1 MTLLSLQESS
11 ECLRATRF
19 HRPLLMNF
27 IRKLLTFDG
36 TMMAKGE
43 KWHAG
48 VLFLVLLH
56 YETNSYRK
64 NELLLGI
71 VCSRENSFCGIKI
84 SPSARKQKAES
95 VNIYQRIKMSSA
107 KDNNNDVDDDDTI
120 DEDEI
125 DDWLDSD
132 EDDEDNTK
140 KKEEE
145 KEETVLNAVE
155 KQEQERERKRNEQEE
170 EEEEDEEKREREEER
185 EKQRREQVELEARR
199 AAEIAAA
206 RKKQEEEEA
215 EAKRRQF
222 QEQEKRLRE
231 EKAKAELEA
240 TRQMEEERRER
251 EETLRKEVAG
261 RDTEA
266 ASFEA
271 KKSEQATIEVLD
283 AVGERNNAHHHQPPN
298 EFDELAQSSTV
309 VGGLFGSFKALKSAA
324 SKTVTAVKSHEFTR
338 QMTSDIRELSKHI
351 AGDDVAAPST
361 KIPTTTELGEDDRTR
376 QRARDEVDA
385 LEIAEKLASKTW
397 HAIGGITNKG
407 KKLASDVEG
416 SIKEKGLGATAE
428 KYGKSALFGIEKVLA
443 NATKV
448 IAAGIEDET
457 RANSRLAENLQ
468 EYGVFEY
475 LDAIDVKTKD
485 AEEKFKAL
493 DFEAANFMA
502 KACADILSPAQ
513 SQEMGSPLKINTN
526 QEFEEMDMHN
536 HEAETSPVKKSGKIH
551 AQKVAESV
559 QRVSALLQEAMRKP
573 DESATKK
580 ALNMIEIAE
589 NELEG
594 VRESAIVGFTELTVF
609 AMQQFE
615 EVSEALS
622 KDEIDVSRWGST
634 VESRAKYVETTIC
647 RVENEIRFF
656 RNAVSTEVEALG
668 VFSTNAGGNIPT
680 VLQVV
685 ASLLDD
691 IDNDL
696 LECLDI
702 FEDAKGMI
710 IPAIVVSCL

>member
-1 MTLLSLQESS
+1 M
-11 ECLRATRF
+11 
-19 HRPLLMNF
+19 P
-27 IRKLLTFDG
+27 
-36 TMMAKGE
+36 
-43 KWHAG
+43 
-48 VLFLVLLH
+48 
-56 YETNSYRK
+56 
-64 NELLLGI
+64 
-71 VCSRENSFCGIKI
+71 
-84 SPSARKQKAES
+84 
-95 VNIYQRIKMSSA
+95 SA
-107 KDNNNDVDDDDTI
+107 KDNNNDDDDDTI

-145 KEETVLNAVE
+145 KEETVLNAVK

-170 EEEEDEEKREREEER
+170 EEAKREREEER

-222 QEQEKRLRE
+222 EEQEKRLRE

-251 EETLRKEVAG
+251 EETLRKEVAARVEADELKAR

-324 SKTVTAVKSHEFTR
+324 SKTVTAMKSHEFTR

-361 KIPTTTELGEDDRTR
+361 KIPTTPELGEDDRTR

-559 QRVSALLQEAMRKP
+559 QRVSALLQDAMRKP

-594 VRESAIVGFTELTVF
+594 VRESAIVAFTELTVF
-609 AMQQFE
+609 GMQQFE

-634 VESRAKYVETTIC
+634 VESRAKYVEKTIC
-647 RVENEIRFF
+647 RVENEIRLF

-668 VFSTNAGGNIPT
+668 AFSTNAGGNIPT
-680 VLQVV
+680 VLEVV

>member
-1 MTLLSLQESS
+1 
-11 ECLRATRF
+11 
-19 HRPLLMNF
+19 
-27 IRKLLTFDG
+27 
-36 TMMAKGE
+36 MAKGE

-64 NELLLGI
+64 NKLLLGI

-95 VNIYQRIKMSSA
+95 ITIYQRIKMSSA

-170 EEEEDEEKREREEER
+170 EEAKREREEER

-222 QEQEKRLRE
+222 EEQEKRLRE

-251 EETLRKEVAG
+251 EETLRKEVAARVEADELTAR

-283 AVGERNNAHHHQPPN
+283 AVGERNNTHHHQPPN

-324 SKTVTAVKSHEFTR
+324 SKTVTAMKSHEFTR

-559 QRVSALLQEAMRKP
+559 QRVSALLQDAMRKP

-594 VRESAIVGFTELTVF
+594 VRESAIVAFTELTVF
-609 AMQQFE
+609 GMQQFE

-634 VESRAKYVETTIC
+634 VESRAKYVETLIC
-647 RVENEIRFF
+647 RVENEIRLF

-668 VFSTNAGGNIPT
+668 AFSTNAGGNIPT
-680 VLQVV
+680 VLEVV

>member
-1 MTLLSLQESS
+1 
-11 ECLRATRF
+11 
-19 HRPLLMNF
+19 
-27 IRKLLTFDG
+27 
-36 TMMAKGE
+36 
-43 KWHAG
+43 
-48 VLFLVLLH
+48 
-56 YETNSYRK
+56 
-64 NELLLGI
+64 
-71 VCSRENSFCGIKI
+71 
-84 SPSARKQKAES
+84 
-95 VNIYQRIKMSSA
+95 MSSA

-140 KKEEE
+140 EKEEE
-145 KEETVLNAVE
+145 EKQETVLNAVE

-170 EEEEDEEKREREEER
+170 EEAKREREEER
-185 EKQRREQVELEARR
+185 ERQRREQVELEARR

-215 EAKRRQF
+215 EAKRQF
-222 QEQEKRLRE
+222 EEQEKRLRE
-231 EKAKAELEA
+231 EKAKAEPEA

-251 EETLRKEVAG
+251 EETLRKEVAARVEADELKAR

-594 VRESAIVGFTELTVF
+594 VRESAIVAFTELTVF
-609 AMQQFE
+609 GMQQFE

-647 RVENEIRFF
+647 RVENEIRLF

-668 VFSTNAGGNIPT
+668 AFSTNAGGNIPT
-680 VLQVV
+680 VLEVV

>member
-1 MTLLSLQESS
+1 M
-11 ECLRATRF
+11 
-19 HRPLLMNF
+19 P
-27 IRKLLTFDG
+27 
-36 TMMAKGE
+36 
-43 KWHAG
+43 
-48 VLFLVLLH
+48 
-56 YETNSYRK
+56 
-64 NELLLGI
+64 
-71 VCSRENSFCGIKI
+71 
-84 SPSARKQKAES
+84 
-95 VNIYQRIKMSSA
+95 SA
-107 KDNNNDVDDDDTI
+107 KDNNNDDDGDTI

-170 EEEEDEEKREREEER
+170 EEAKREREEER
-185 EKQRREQVELEARR
+185 ERQRREQVELEARR

-206 RKKQEEEEA
+206 RKNQEEEEA
-215 EAKRRQF
+215 EAKRQF
-222 QEQEKRLRE
+222 EEQEKRLRE

-251 EETLRKEVAG
+251 EETLRKEV
-261 RDTEA
+261 A

-385 LEIAEKLASKTW
+385 LEIAEKFASKTW

-589 NELEG
+589 NEVEG

-647 RVENEIRFF
+647 RVENEIRLF

-668 VFSTNAGGNIPT
+668 AFSTNAGGNIPT
-680 VLQVV
+680 VLEVV

-691 IDNDL
+691 IDIDL

>member
-1 MTLLSLQESS
+1 
-11 ECLRATRF
+11 
-19 HRPLLMNF
+19 
-27 IRKLLTFDG
+27 
-36 TMMAKGE
+36 
-43 KWHAG
+43 
-48 VLFLVLLH
+48 
-56 YETNSYRK
+56 
-64 NELLLGI
+64 
-71 VCSRENSFCGIKI
+71 
-84 SPSARKQKAES
+84 
-95 VNIYQRIKMSSA
+95 MSSA

-140 KKEEE
+140 EKEEE
-145 KEETVLNAVE
+145 EKQETVLNAVE

-170 EEEEDEEKREREEER
+170 EEAKREREEER
-185 EKQRREQVELEARR
+185 ERQRREQVELEARR

-215 EAKRRQF
+215 EAKRQF
-222 QEQEKRLRE
+222 EEQEKRLRE
-231 EKAKAELEA
+231 EKAKAEPEA

-251 EETLRKEVAG
+251 EETLRKEVAARVEADELKAR

-283 AVGERNNAHHHQPPN
+283 SVGERNNAHHHQPPN

-324 SKTVTAVKSHEFTR
+324 SKTVTAMKSHEFTR

-536 HEAETSPVKKSGKIH
+536 HEAETSPVKKFGKIH

-594 VRESAIVGFTELTVF
+594 VRESAIVAFTELTVF
-609 AMQQFE
+609 GMQQFE

-647 RVENEIRFF
+647 RVENEIRLF

-668 VFSTNAGGNIPT
+668 AFSTNAGGNIPT
-680 VLQVV
+680 VLEVV

>member
-1 MTLLSLQESS
+1 
-11 ECLRATRF
+11 
-19 HRPLLMNF
+19 
-27 IRKLLTFDG
+27 
-36 TMMAKGE
+36 
-43 KWHAG
+43 
-48 VLFLVLLH
+48 
-56 YETNSYRK
+56 
-64 NELLLGI
+64 
-71 VCSRENSFCGIKI
+71 
-84 SPSARKQKAES
+84 
-95 VNIYQRIKMSSA
+95 MSSA

-145 KEETVLNAVE
+145 EKQETVLNAVE

-170 EEEEDEEKREREEER
+170 EEAKREREEER

-215 EAKRRQF
+215 EAKRQF
-222 QEQEKRLRE
+222 EEQEKRLRE

-251 EETLRKEVAG
+251 EETLRKEVAARVEADELKAR

-324 SKTVTAVKSHEFTR
+324 SKTVTAMKSHEFTR

-513 SQEMGSPLKINTN
+513 SQEMGSPLKINTT

-559 QRVSALLQEAMRKP
+559 QRVSALLQDAMRKP

-589 NELEG
+589 SELEG
-594 VRESAIVGFTELTVF
+594 VRESAIVAFTELTVF
-609 AMQQFE
+609 GMQQFE

-647 RVENEIRFF
+647 RVENEIRLF

>member
-1 MTLLSLQESS
+1 
-11 ECLRATRF
+11 
-19 HRPLLMNF
+19 
-27 IRKLLTFDG
+27 
-36 TMMAKGE
+36 
-43 KWHAG
+43 
-48 VLFLVLLH
+48 
-56 YETNSYRK
+56 
-64 NELLLGI
+64 
-71 VCSRENSFCGIKI
+71 
-84 SPSARKQKAES
+84 
-95 VNIYQRIKMSSA
+95 MSSA

-170 EEEEDEEKREREEER
+170 EEEDEEKREREEER

-215 EAKRRQF
+215 EAKRQF
-222 QEQEKRLRE
+222 EEQEKRLRE

-251 EETLRKEVAG
+251 EETLRKEVAARVEADELKAR

-283 AVGERNNAHHHQPPN
+283 AVGERNNTHHHQPPN

-324 SKTVTAVKSHEFTR
+324 SKTVTAMKSHEFTR

-361 KIPTTTELGEDDRTR
+361 KIPTTPELGEDDRTR

-559 QRVSALLQEAMRKP
+559 QRVSALLQDAMRKP

-594 VRESAIVGFTELTVF
+594 VRESAIVAFTELTVF
-609 AMQQFE
+609 GMQQFE

-647 RVENEIRFF
+647 RVENEIRLF

-668 VFSTNAGGNIPT
+668 AFSTNAGGNIPT
-680 VLQVV
+680 VLEVV

>member
-1 MTLLSLQESS
+1 
-11 ECLRATRF
+11 
-19 HRPLLMNF
+19 
-27 IRKLLTFDG
+27 
-36 TMMAKGE
+36 
-43 KWHAG
+43 
-48 VLFLVLLH
+48 
-56 YETNSYRK
+56 
-64 NELLLGI
+64 
-71 VCSRENSFCGIKI
+71 
-84 SPSARKQKAES
+84 
-95 VNIYQRIKMSSA
+95 MSSA
-107 KDNNNDVDDDDTI
+107 KDNNNDVDVDDTI

-140 KKEEE
+140 EKEEE

-206 RKKQEEEEA
+206 RKNQEEEEA
-215 EAKRRQF
+215 EAKRQF
-222 QEQEKRLRE
+222 GEQEKRLRE

-251 EETLRKEVAG
+251 EETLRKEVAARVEADELKAR

-324 SKTVTAVKSHEFTR
+324 SKTVTAMKSHEFTR

-559 QRVSALLQEAMRKP
+559 QRVSALLQDAMRKP

-594 VRESAIVGFTELTVF
+594 VRESAIVAFTELTVF
-609 AMQQFE
+609 GMQQFE

-647 RVENEIRFF
+647 RVENEIRLF

-668 VFSTNAGGNIPT
+668 AFSTNAGGNIPT
-680 VLQVV
+680 VLEVV

>member
-1 MTLLSLQESS
+1 
-11 ECLRATRF
+11 
-19 HRPLLMNF
+19 
-27 IRKLLTFDG
+27 
-36 TMMAKGE
+36 MAKGE

-64 NELLLGI
+64 NKLLLGI

-95 VNIYQRIKMSSA
+95 INIYQRIKMSSA

-170 EEEEDEEKREREEER
+170 EEAKREREEER

-222 QEQEKRLRE
+222 EEQEKRLRE

-251 EETLRKEVAG
+251 EETLRKEVAARVEADELTAR

-283 AVGERNNAHHHQPPN
+283 AVGERNNTHHHQPPN

-324 SKTVTAVKSHEFTR
+324 SKTVTAMKSHEFTR

-361 KIPTTTELGEDDRTR
+361 KIPTTPELGEDDRTR

-559 QRVSALLQEAMRKP
+559 QRVSALLQDAMRKP

-594 VRESAIVGFTELTVF
+594 VRESAIVAFTELTVF
-609 AMQQFE
+609 GMQQFE

-634 VESRAKYVETTIC
+634 VESRAKYVETLIC
-647 RVENEIRFF
+647 RVENEIRLF

-668 VFSTNAGGNIPT
+668 AFSTNAGGNIPT
-680 VLQVV
+680 VLEVV

>member
-1 MTLLSLQESS
+1 
-11 ECLRATRF
+11 
-19 HRPLLMNF
+19 
-27 IRKLLTFDG
+27 
-36 TMMAKGE
+36 
-43 KWHAG
+43 
-48 VLFLVLLH
+48 
-56 YETNSYRK
+56 
-64 NELLLGI
+64 
-71 VCSRENSFCGIKI
+71 
-84 SPSARKQKAES
+84 
-95 VNIYQRIKMSSA
+95 MSSA

-132 EDDEDNTK
+132 EDDDDNTK

-155 KQEQERERKRNEQEE
+155 KQEQERERKRNEQEEE

-215 EAKRRQF
+215 EAKRQF
-222 QEQEKRLRE
+222 EEQEKRLRE

-251 EETLRKEVAG
+251 EETLRKEVAARVEADELKAR

-324 SKTVTAVKSHEFTR
+324 SKTVTAMKSHEFTR

-559 QRVSALLQEAMRKP
+559 QRVSALLQDAMRKP

-594 VRESAIVGFTELTVF
+594 VRESAIVAFTELTVF
-609 AMQQFE
+609 GMQQFE

-680 VLQVV
+680 VLEVV

>member
-1 MTLLSLQESS
+1 
-11 ECLRATRF
+11 
-19 HRPLLMNF
+19 
-27 IRKLLTFDG
+27 
-36 TMMAKGE
+36 
-43 KWHAG
+43 
-48 VLFLVLLH
+48 
-56 YETNSYRK
+56 
-64 NELLLGI
+64 
-71 VCSRENSFCGIKI
+71 
-84 SPSARKQKAES
+84 
-95 VNIYQRIKMSSA
+95 MSSA

-145 KEETVLNAVE
+145 KEETVLNAVK

-170 EEEEDEEKREREEER
+170 EEAKREREEDR

-251 EETLRKEVAG
+251 EETLRKEVAARVEADELKAR

-324 SKTVTAVKSHEFTR
+324 SKTVTAMKSHEFTR

-589 NELEG
+589 NEVEG
-594 VRESAIVGFTELTVF
+594 VRESAIVAFTELTVF
-609 AMQQFE
+609 GMQQFE

-647 RVENEIRFF
+647 RVENEIRLF
-656 RNAVSTEVEALG
+656 RNAVSTEVKALG
-668 VFSTNAGGNIPT
+668 AFSTNAGGNIPT
-680 VLQVV
+680 VLEVV

-691 IDNDL
+691 IDIDL

>member
-1 MTLLSLQESS
+1 M
-11 ECLRATRF
+11 
-19 HRPLLMNF
+19 P
-27 IRKLLTFDG
+27 
-36 TMMAKGE
+36 
-43 KWHAG
+43 
-48 VLFLVLLH
+48 
-56 YETNSYRK
+56 
-64 NELLLGI
+64 
-71 VCSRENSFCGIKI
+71 
-84 SPSARKQKAES
+84 
-95 VNIYQRIKMSSA
+95 SA
-107 KDNNNDVDDDDTI
+107 KDNNNDDDGDTI

-145 KEETVLNAVE
+145 KEETVLNAVK

-170 EEEEDEEKREREEER
+170 EEAKREREEER

-215 EAKRRQF
+215 EAKRQF
-222 QEQEKRLRE
+222 EEQEKRLRE

-251 EETLRKEVAG
+251 EETLRKEVA
-261 RDTEA
+261 A
-266 ASFEA
+266 
-271 KKSEQATIEVLD
+271 
-283 AVGERNNAHHHQPPN
+283 GERNNAHHHQPPN

-351 AGDDVAAPST
+351 AGDDVTAPST
-361 KIPTTTELGEDDRTR
+361 KIPPTTELGEDDRTR

-385 LEIAEKLASKTW
+385 LEIAEKFASKTW

-428 KYGKSALFGIEKVLA
+428 KYGKSALFGIEKVLS

-589 NELEG
+589 NEVEG

-609 AMQQFE
+609 GMQKFE

-634 VESRAKYVETTIC
+634 VESRAKYVEKTIC
-647 RVENEIRFF
+647 RVENEIRLF

-668 VFSTNAGGNIPT
+668 AFSTNAGGNIPT
-680 VLQVV
+680 VLEVV

-691 IDNDL
+691 IDIDL

>member
-1 MTLLSLQESS
+1 
-11 ECLRATRF
+11 
-19 HRPLLMNF
+19 MN
-27 IRKLLTFDG
+27 
-36 TMMAKGE
+36 
-43 KWHAG
+43 
-48 VLFLVLLH
+48 
-56 YETNSYRK
+56 
-64 NELLLGI
+64 
-71 VCSRENSFCGIKI
+71 
-84 SPSARKQKAES
+84 
-95 VNIYQRIKMSSA
+95 
-107 KDNNNDVDDDDTI
+107 
-120 DEDEI
+120 
-125 DDWLDSD
+125 
-132 EDDEDNTK
+132 
-140 KKEEE
+140 
-145 KEETVLNAVE
+145 
-155 KQEQERERKRNEQEE
+155 EE
-170 EEEEDEEKREREEER
+170 EEEEEAKREREEER

-215 EAKRRQF
+215 EAKRQF
-222 QEQEKRLRE
+222 EEQEKRLRE

-251 EETLRKEVAG
+251 EETLRKEVAARVEADELKAR

-324 SKTVTAVKSHEFTR
+324 SKTVTAMKSHEFTR

-594 VRESAIVGFTELTVF
+594 VRESAIVAFTELTVF
-609 AMQQFE
+609 GMQQFE

-647 RVENEIRFF
+647 RVENEIRLF

-668 VFSTNAGGNIPT
+668 AFSTNAGGNIPT
-680 VLQVV
+680 VLEVV

>member
-1 MTLLSLQESS
+1 
-11 ECLRATRF
+11 
-19 HRPLLMNF
+19 
-27 IRKLLTFDG
+27 
-36 TMMAKGE
+36 
-43 KWHAG
+43 
-48 VLFLVLLH
+48 
-56 YETNSYRK
+56 
-64 NELLLGI
+64 
-71 VCSRENSFCGIKI
+71 
-84 SPSARKQKAES
+84 
-95 VNIYQRIKMSSA
+95 
-107 KDNNNDVDDDDTI
+107 
-120 DEDEI
+120 
-125 DDWLDSD
+125 
-132 EDDEDNTK
+132 
-140 KKEEE
+140 
-145 KEETVLNAVE
+145 
-155 KQEQERERKRNEQEE
+155 
-170 EEEEDEEKREREEER
+170 
-185 EKQRREQVELEARR
+185 
-199 AAEIAAA
+199 
-206 RKKQEEEEA
+206 
-215 EAKRRQF
+215 
-222 QEQEKRLRE
+222 
-231 EKAKAELEA
+231 
-240 TRQMEEERRER
+240 MEEERRER
-251 EETLRKEVAG
+251 EETLRKEVVL
-261 RDTEA
+261 
-266 ASFEA
+266 
-271 KKSEQATIEVLD
+271 EQATIEVD
-283 AVGERNNAHHHQPPN
+283 ADEERNTAHHHQSPN

-361 KIPTTTELGEDDRTR
+361 KIQTTTELGEDDRTR

-428 KYGKSALFGIEKVLA
+428 KYGKSALFGIEKVLS

-634 VESRAKYVETTIC
+634 VESRSKYVETTIC

-685 ASLLDD
+685 TSLLDD

>member
-1 MTLLSLQESS
+1 
-11 ECLRATRF
+11 
-19 HRPLLMNF
+19 
-27 IRKLLTFDG
+27 
-36 TMMAKGE
+36 
-43 KWHAG
+43 
-48 VLFLVLLH
+48 
-56 YETNSYRK
+56 
-64 NELLLGI
+64 
-71 VCSRENSFCGIKI
+71 
-84 SPSARKQKAES
+84 
-95 VNIYQRIKMSSA
+95 MSSA

-140 KKEEE
+140 EKEEE
-145 KEETVLNAVE
+145 EKQETVLNAVE

-170 EEEEDEEKREREEER
+170 EEAKREREEER
-185 EKQRREQVELEARR
+185 ERQRREQVELEARR

-215 EAKRRQF
+215 EAKRQF
-222 QEQEKRLRE
+222 EEQEKRLRE
-231 EKAKAELEA
+231 EKAKAEPEA

-251 EETLRKEVAG
+251 EETLRKEVAARVEADELKAR

-283 AVGERNNAHHHQPPN
+283 AVGERNTAHHHQPPN

-324 SKTVTAVKSHEFTR
+324 SKTVTAMKSHEFTR

-407 KKLASDVEG
+407 KKLARDVDG

-428 KYGKSALFGIEKVLA
+428 KYGKSALFGIEKVLS

-457 RANSRLAENLQ
+457 RTNSRLAENLQ

-493 DFEAANFMA
+493 DFEAANYMA

-573 DESATKK
+573 DESATKR

-647 RVENEIRFF
+647 RVENEIRLF

-668 VFSTNAGGNIPT
+668 AFSTNAGGNIPT
-680 VLQVV
+680 VLEVV

>member
-1 MTLLSLQESS
+1 
-11 ECLRATRF
+11 
-19 HRPLLMNF
+19 
-27 IRKLLTFDG
+27 
-36 TMMAKGE
+36 
-43 KWHAG
+43 
-48 VLFLVLLH
+48 
-56 YETNSYRK
+56 
-64 NELLLGI
+64 
-71 VCSRENSFCGIKI
+71 
-84 SPSARKQKAES
+84 
-95 VNIYQRIKMSSA
+95 MSSA
-107 KDNNNDVDDDDTI
+107 KDNNNDDDDDTI

-125 DDWLDSD
+125 DDWLDS
-132 EDDEDNTK
+132 EKDDEDNTK

-170 EEEEDEEKREREEER
+170 EEEEEEAKREREEER

-215 EAKRRQF
+215 EAKRQF
-222 QEQEKRLRE
+222 EEQEKRLRE

-324 SKTVTAVKSHEFTR
+324 SKTVTAVKSHDFTR

-559 QRVSALLQEAMRKP
+559 QRVSALLQDAMRKP

-589 NELEG
+589 SELEG
-594 VRESAIVGFTELTVF
+594 VRESAIVAFTELTVF
-609 AMQQFE
+609 GMQQFE

-647 RVENEIRFF
+647 RVENEIRLF

-668 VFSTNAGGNIPT
+668 AFSTNAGGNIPT
-680 VLQVV
+680 VLEVV
-685 ASLLDD
+685 VSLLDD

>member
-1 MTLLSLQESS
+1 
-11 ECLRATRF
+11 
-19 HRPLLMNF
+19 
-27 IRKLLTFDG
+27 
-36 TMMAKGE
+36 
-43 KWHAG
+43 
-48 VLFLVLLH
+48 
-56 YETNSYRK
+56 
-64 NELLLGI
+64 
-71 VCSRENSFCGIKI
+71 
-84 SPSARKQKAES
+84 
-95 VNIYQRIKMSSA
+95 MSSA
-107 KDNNNDVDDDDTI
+107 KDNNNDDDDDTI

-155 KQEQERERKRNEQEE
+155 KQEQERERKRNEEE
-170 EEEEDEEKREREEER
+170 EEEEEEEKREREEER
-185 EKQRREQVELEARR
+185 EMQRREQVELEARR

-222 QEQEKRLRE
+222 EEQEKRLRE

-251 EETLRKEVAG
+251 EETLRKEVAARVEADKLKAR

-283 AVGERNNAHHHQPPN
+283 AVGERNTAHHHQPPN

-351 AGDDVAAPST
+351 AGGDVAVPST

-428 KYGKSALFGIEKVLA
+428 KYGKSALFGIEKVLS

-634 VESRAKYVETTIC
+634 VESRAKYVDTTIC
-647 RVENEIRFF
+647 RVENEIRLF

-668 VFSTNAGGNIPT
+668 AFSTNAGGNIPT

-691 IDNDL
+691 IDSDL

>member
-1 MTLLSLQESS
+1 
-11 ECLRATRF
+11 
-19 HRPLLMNF
+19 
-27 IRKLLTFDG
+27 
-36 TMMAKGE
+36 
-43 KWHAG
+43 
-48 VLFLVLLH
+48 
-56 YETNSYRK
+56 
-64 NELLLGI
+64 
-71 VCSRENSFCGIKI
+71 
-84 SPSARKQKAES
+84 
-95 VNIYQRIKMSSA
+95 MSSA

-125 DDWLDSD
+125 DYWLDSD

-140 KKEEE
+140 EKEEE

-206 RKKQEEEEA
+206 RKNQEEEEA
-215 EAKRRQF
+215 EAKRQF
-222 QEQEKRLRE
+222 GEQEKRLRE

-251 EETLRKEVAG
+251 EETLRKEVAARVEADELKAR

-324 SKTVTAVKSHEFTR
+324 SKTVTAMKSHEFTR

-559 QRVSALLQEAMRKP
+559 QRVSALLQDAMRKP

-594 VRESAIVGFTELTVF
+594 VRESAIVAFTELTVF
-609 AMQQFE
+609 GMQQFE

-647 RVENEIRFF
+647 RVENEIRLF

-668 VFSTNAGGNIPT
+668 AFSTNAGGNIPT
-680 VLQVV
+680 VLEVV

>member
-1 MTLLSLQESS
+1 
-11 ECLRATRF
+11 
-19 HRPLLMNF
+19 
-27 IRKLLTFDG
+27 
-36 TMMAKGE
+36 
-43 KWHAG
+43 
-48 VLFLVLLH
+48 
-56 YETNSYRK
+56 
-64 NELLLGI
+64 
-71 VCSRENSFCGIKI
+71 
-84 SPSARKQKAES
+84 
-95 VNIYQRIKMSSA
+95 MSSA

-170 EEEEDEEKREREEER
+170 EEEEEEAKREREEER

-215 EAKRRQF
+215 EAKRQF
-222 QEQEKRLRE
+222 EEQEKRLRE

-324 SKTVTAVKSHEFTR
+324 SKTVTAMKSHEFTR

-559 QRVSALLQEAMRKP
+559 QRVSALLQDAMRKP

-594 VRESAIVGFTELTVF
+594 VRESAIVAFTELTVF
-609 AMQQFE
+609 GMQQFE

-647 RVENEIRFF
+647 RVENEIRLF

-668 VFSTNAGGNIPT
+668 AFSTNAGGNIPT
-680 VLQVV
+680 VLEVV

>member
-1 MTLLSLQESS
+1 
-11 ECLRATRF
+11 
-19 HRPLLMNF
+19 
-27 IRKLLTFDG
+27 
-36 TMMAKGE
+36 
-43 KWHAG
+43 
-48 VLFLVLLH
+48 
-56 YETNSYRK
+56 
-64 NELLLGI
+64 
-71 VCSRENSFCGIKI
+71 
-84 SPSARKQKAES
+84 
-95 VNIYQRIKMSSA
+95 MSSA

-155 KQEQERERKRNEQEE
+155 KQEQERERKRNEEEE

-206 RKKQEEEEA
+206 RKNQEEEEA
-215 EAKRRQF
+215 EAKRQF
-222 QEQEKRLRE
+222 EEQEKRVRE

-251 EETLRKEVAG
+251 EETLRKEVAARVEADELKAR

-324 SKTVTAVKSHEFTR
+324 SKTVTAMKSHEFTR

-559 QRVSALLQEAMRKP
+559 QRVSALLQDAMRKP

-647 RVENEIRFF
+647 RVENEIRLF

-668 VFSTNAGGNIPT
+668 AFSTNAGGNIPT
-680 VLQVV
+680 VLEVV

>member
-1 MTLLSLQESS
+1 
-11 ECLRATRF
+11 
-19 HRPLLMNF
+19 
-27 IRKLLTFDG
+27 
-36 TMMAKGE
+36 
-43 KWHAG
+43 
-48 VLFLVLLH
+48 
-56 YETNSYRK
+56 
-64 NELLLGI
+64 
-71 VCSRENSFCGIKI
+71 
-84 SPSARKQKAES
+84 
-95 VNIYQRIKMSSA
+95 MSSA

-170 EEEEDEEKREREEER
+170 EEAKREREEER

-222 QEQEKRLRE
+222 EEQEKRLRE

-251 EETLRKEVAG
+251 EETLRKEVAARVEADELKAR

-324 SKTVTAVKSHEFTR
+324 SKTVTAMKSHEFTR

-559 QRVSALLQEAMRKP
+559 QRVSALLQDAMRKP

-594 VRESAIVGFTELTVF
+594 VRESAIVAFTELTVF
-609 AMQQFE
+609 GMQQFE

-634 VESRAKYVETTIC
+634 VESRAKYVETLIC
-647 RVENEIRFF
+647 RVENEIRLF

-668 VFSTNAGGNIPT
+668 AFSTNAGGNIPT
-680 VLQVV
+680 VLEVV

>member
-1 MTLLSLQESS
+1 M
-11 ECLRATRF
+11 RF
-19 HRPLLMNF
+19 HRP
-27 IRKLLTFDG
+27 
-36 TMMAKGE
+36 
-43 KWHAG
+43 
-48 VLFLVLLH
+48 
-56 YETNSYRK
+56 YEINSYRN
-64 NELLLGI
+64 NELLLGN

-95 VNIYQRIKMSSA
+95 INIYQRIKMSSA

-140 KKEEE
+140 EKEEE
-145 KEETVLNAVE
+145 EKQETVLNAVE

-170 EEEEDEEKREREEER
+170 EEAKRKREEER

-222 QEQEKRLRE
+222 EEQEKRLRE
-231 EKAKAELEA
+231 EKAKEQRAKETAEKKEEEELEA

-251 EETLRKEVAG
+251 EETLRKEVAARVEADELKAR

-324 SKTVTAVKSHEFTR
+324 SKTVTAMKSHEFTR

-475 LDAIDVKTKD
+475 SDAIDVKTKD

-536 HEAETSPVKKSGKIH
+536 HEAETSPVKKFGKIH

-594 VRESAIVGFTELTVF
+594 VRESAIVAFTELTVF
-609 AMQQFE
+609 GMQQFE

>member
-1 MTLLSLQESS
+1 
-11 ECLRATRF
+11 
-19 HRPLLMNF
+19 
-27 IRKLLTFDG
+27 
-36 TMMAKGE
+36 
-43 KWHAG
+43 
-48 VLFLVLLH
+48 
-56 YETNSYRK
+56 
-64 NELLLGI
+64 
-71 VCSRENSFCGIKI
+71 
-84 SPSARKQKAES
+84 
-95 VNIYQRIKMSSA
+95 MSSA

-140 KKEEE
+140 EKEEE

-206 RKKQEEEEA
+206 RKNQEEEEA
-215 EAKRRQF
+215 EAKRQF
-222 QEQEKRLRE
+222 GEQEKRLRE

-251 EETLRKEVAG
+251 EETLRKEVAARVEADELKAR

-324 SKTVTAVKSHEFTR
+324 SKTVTAMKSHEFTR

-559 QRVSALLQEAMRKP
+559 QRVSALLQDAMRKP

-594 VRESAIVGFTELTVF
+594 VRESAIVAFTELTVF
-609 AMQQFE
+609 GMQQFE

-647 RVENEIRFF
+647 RVENEIRLF

-668 VFSTNAGGNIPT
+668 AFSTNAGGNIPT
-680 VLQVV
+680 VLEVV

>member
-1 MTLLSLQESS
+1 
-11 ECLRATRF
+11 
-19 HRPLLMNF
+19 
-27 IRKLLTFDG
+27 
-36 TMMAKGE
+36 MAKGE

-64 NELLLGI
+64 NKLLLGN

-95 VNIYQRIKMSSA
+95 INIYQRIKMSTA

-170 EEEEDEEKREREEER
+170 EEEEEEAKREREEER

-215 EAKRRQF
+215 EAKRQF
-222 QEQEKRLRE
+222 EEQEKRLRE

-324 SKTVTAVKSHEFTR
+324 SKTVTAMKSHEFTR

-594 VRESAIVGFTELTVF
+594 VRESAIVAFTELTVF
-609 AMQQFE
+609 GMQQFE

-647 RVENEIRFF
+647 RVENEIRLF

-668 VFSTNAGGNIPT
+668 AFSTNAGGNIPT
-680 VLQVV
+680 VLEVV
-685 ASLLDD
+685 VSLLDD

>member
-11 ECLRATRF
+11 ECLRAMRF
-19 HRPLLMNF
+19 HRP
-27 IRKLLTFDG
+27 
-36 TMMAKGE
+36 
-43 KWHAG
+43 
-48 VLFLVLLH
+48 
-56 YETNSYRK
+56 YEINSYRN
-64 NELLLGI
+64 NELLLGN
-71 VCSRENSFCGIKI
+71 VCSRERSFCGIKI

-95 VNIYQRIKMSSA
+95 INIYQRIKMSSA

-155 KQEQERERKRNEQEE
+155 KQEQERERKRNEEEE

-185 EKQRREQVELEARR
+185 EKQRREQVELEARW

-206 RKKQEEEEA
+206 RKNQEEEEA
-215 EAKRRQF
+215 EAKRQF
-222 QEQEKRLRE
+222 EEQEKRLRE

-251 EETLRKEVAG
+251 EETLRKEVAARVEADELKAR

-324 SKTVTAVKSHEFTR
+324 SKTVTAMKSHEFTR

-536 HEAETSPVKKSGKIH
+536 HEPETSPVKKSGKIH

-594 VRESAIVGFTELTVF
+594 VRESAIVAFTELTVF
-609 AMQQFE
+609 GMQQFE

-647 RVENEIRFF
+647 RVENEIRLF

-668 VFSTNAGGNIPT
+668 AFSTNAGGNIPT

-685 ASLLDD
+685 TSLLDD

>member
-1 MTLLSLQESS
+1 
-11 ECLRATRF
+11 
-19 HRPLLMNF
+19 
-27 IRKLLTFDG
+27 
-36 TMMAKGE
+36 
-43 KWHAG
+43 
-48 VLFLVLLH
+48 
-56 YETNSYRK
+56 
-64 NELLLGI
+64 
-71 VCSRENSFCGIKI
+71 
-84 SPSARKQKAES
+84 
-95 VNIYQRIKMSSA
+95 MSSA

-145 KEETVLNAVE
+145 EKEETVLNAVE

-170 EEEEDEEKREREEER
+170 EEAKREREEER
-185 EKQRREQVELEARR
+185 ERQRREQVELEARR

-215 EAKRRQF
+215 EAKRQF
-222 QEQEKRLRE
+222 EEQEKRLRE
-231 EKAKAELEA
+231 EKAKAEPEA

-251 EETLRKEVAG
+251 EETLRKEVAARVEADELKAR

-283 AVGERNNAHHHQPPN
+283 SVGERNNAHHHQPPN

-324 SKTVTAVKSHEFTR
+324 SKTVTAMKSHEFTR

-559 QRVSALLQEAMRKP
+559 QRVSALLQDAMRKP

-589 NELEG
+589 SELEG
-594 VRESAIVGFTELTVF
+594 VRESAIVAFTELTVF
-609 AMQQFE
+609 GMQQFE

>member
-324 SKTVTAVKSHEFTR
+324 SKTVTAMKSHEFTR

-559 QRVSALLQEAMRKP
+559 QRVSALLQDAMRKP

-594 VRESAIVGFTELTVF
+594 VRESAIVAFTELTVF
-609 AMQQFE
+609 GMQQFE

>member
-1 MTLLSLQESS
+1 
-11 ECLRATRF
+11 
-19 HRPLLMNF
+19 
-27 IRKLLTFDG
+27 
-36 TMMAKGE
+36 
-43 KWHAG
+43 
-48 VLFLVLLH
+48 
-56 YETNSYRK
+56 
-64 NELLLGI
+64 
-71 VCSRENSFCGIKI
+71 
-84 SPSARKQKAES
+84 
-95 VNIYQRIKMSSA
+95 MSSA

-145 KEETVLNAVE
+145 EKEETVLNAVE

-170 EEEEDEEKREREEER
+170 EEAKREREEER
-185 EKQRREQVELEARR
+185 ERQRREQVELEARR

-215 EAKRRQF
+215 EAKRQF
-222 QEQEKRLRE
+222 EEQEKRLRE
-231 EKAKAELEA
+231 EKAKAEPEA

-251 EETLRKEVAG
+251 EETLRKEVAARVEADELKAR

-324 SKTVTAVKSHEFTR
+324 SKTVTAMKSHEFTR

-594 VRESAIVGFTELTVF
+594 VRESAIVAFTELTVF
-609 AMQQFE
+609 GMQQFE

-647 RVENEIRFF
+647 RVENEIRLF

-668 VFSTNAGGNIPT
+668 AFSTNAGGNIPT
-680 VLQVV
+680 VLEVV

>member
-1 MTLLSLQESS
+1 
-11 ECLRATRF
+11 
-19 HRPLLMNF
+19 
-27 IRKLLTFDG
+27 
-36 TMMAKGE
+36 
-43 KWHAG
+43 
-48 VLFLVLLH
+48 
-56 YETNSYRK
+56 
-64 NELLLGI
+64 
-71 VCSRENSFCGIKI
+71 
-84 SPSARKQKAES
+84 
-95 VNIYQRIKMSSA
+95 MSSA
-107 KDNNNDVDDDDTI
+107 KDNNNDDDDDTI

-170 EEEEDEEKREREEER
+170 EEEDEEKREREEER

-222 QEQEKRLRE
+222 EEDEERLKE
-231 EKAKAELEA
+231 EKAKAQRAKETAEKKEEEELEA

-251 EETLRKEVAG
+251 EETLRKEVAARVEADELKAR
-261 RDTEA
+261 RDKEA

-385 LEIAEKLASKTW
+385 LKIAEKLASKTW

-580 ALNMIEIAE
+580 ALNILEIAE

-609 AMQQFE
+609 GMQQFE

-647 RVENEIRFF
+647 RVENEIRLF
-656 RNAVSTEVEALG
+656 RNAASTEVEALG
-668 VFSTNAGGNIPT
+668 AFSTNAGGNIPT
-680 VLQVV
+680 VLEVV

>member
-1 MTLLSLQESS
+1 MFSRVKTLQKKKQNLHLCTKTES
-11 ECLRATRF
+11 R
-19 HRPLLMNF
+19 
-27 IRKLLTFDG
+27 
-36 TMMAKGE
+36 
-43 KWHAG
+43 
-48 VLFLVLLH
+48 
-56 YETNSYRK
+56 
-64 NELLLGI
+64 
-71 VCSRENSFCGIKI
+71 
-84 SPSARKQKAES
+84 
-95 VNIYQRIKMSSA
+95 NIYQRIKMSSA

-140 KKEEE
+140 EKEEE
-145 KEETVLNAVE
+145 EKQETVLNAVE

-170 EEEEDEEKREREEER
+170 EEAKREREEER
-185 EKQRREQVELEARR
+185 ERQRREQVELEARR

-215 EAKRRQF
+215 EAKRQF
-222 QEQEKRLRE
+222 EEQEKRLRE
-231 EKAKAELEA
+231 EKAKAEPEA

-251 EETLRKEVAG
+251 EETLRKEVAARVEADELKAR

-428 KYGKSALFGIEKVLA
+428 KYGKGALFGIEKVLA

-594 VRESAIVGFTELTVF
+594 VRESAIVAFTELTVF
-609 AMQQFE
+609 GMQQFE

-647 RVENEIRFF
+647 RVENEIRLF

-668 VFSTNAGGNIPT
+668 AFSTNAGGNIPT
-680 VLQVV
+680 VLEVV

>member
-1 MTLLSLQESS
+1 
-11 ECLRATRF
+11 
-19 HRPLLMNF
+19 
-27 IRKLLTFDG
+27 
-36 TMMAKGE
+36 
-43 KWHAG
+43 
-48 VLFLVLLH
+48 
-56 YETNSYRK
+56 
-64 NELLLGI
+64 
-71 VCSRENSFCGIKI
+71 
-84 SPSARKQKAES
+84 
-95 VNIYQRIKMSSA
+95 MSSA
-107 KDNNNDVDDDDTI
+107 KDNNNDDDDDTI

-145 KEETVLNAVE
+145 EKQETVLNAVE

-170 EEEEDEEKREREEER
+170 EEAKREREEER

-215 EAKRRQF
+215 EAKRQF
-222 QEQEKRLRE
+222 EEQEKRMRE

-251 EETLRKEVAG
+251 EETLRKEVAA
-261 RDTEA
+261 RVKADELKARRETEA

-324 SKTVTAVKSHEFTR
+324 SKTVTAMKSHEFTR

-457 RANSRLAENLQ
+457 RASSRLAEKLQ

-594 VRESAIVGFTELTVF
+594 VRESAIVAFTELTVF
-609 AMQQFE
+609 GMQQFE

-647 RVENEIRFF
+647 RVENEIRLF

-668 VFSTNAGGNIPT
+668 AYSTNAGGNIPT
-680 VLQVV
+680 VLEVV